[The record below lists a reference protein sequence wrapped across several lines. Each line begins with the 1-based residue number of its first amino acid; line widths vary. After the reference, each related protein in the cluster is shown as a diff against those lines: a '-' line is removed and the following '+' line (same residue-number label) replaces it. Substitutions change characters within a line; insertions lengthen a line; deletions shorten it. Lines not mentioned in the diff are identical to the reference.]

1 VGNTLQYSALPRI
14 VNPKKITM
22 SSAASKQTT
31 PKVKHPYSMS
41 HLLFSVLGLMLLIW
55 LLYQVG
61 FMIYAYLYGIENA
74 NDTLMTWLQ
83 QLIEQPTSTFSQHT
97 QQKLFTAIEALKHHS
112 QQIINLFFTWLED
125 IGLININ
132 DDKATHIANT
142 LYQWLQLSLLIIL
155 LVALKTGLLL
165 NTLPALLLLSTLAIT
180 EGWVQRH
187 LRRLHTERETALLF
201 HKNLKWCW
209 LSLLGSWGLIL
220 TLPTNMMT
228 TTPITL
234 LLYSAIALL
243 LTNTIKH
250 FKKYT

>member
-1 VGNTLQYSALPRI
+1 VGNALQYSALPRI
-14 VNPKKITM
+14 VNARKVTM
-22 SSAASKQTT
+22 STAPSKQTT
-31 PKVKHPYSMS
+31 LKGKHPYSVGQ
-41 HLLFSVLGLMLLIW
+41 LLFSVLGLMLLIW

-83 QLIEQPTSTFSQHT
+83 QLIEQPISTFSQHT
-97 QQKLFTAIEALKHHS
+97 QQKLFTGIESLKHHS

-132 DDKATHIANT
+132 DDKTTHIANT

-155 LVALKTGLLL
+155 IIALKAGLLL

-209 LSLLGSWGLIL
+209 LSVLGSWGLIL
-220 TLPTNMMT
+220 ILPISIMT

-243 LTNTIKH
+243 LINTIKH

>member
-14 VNPKKITM
+14 VNAQKVNM
-22 SSAASKQTT
+22 STAISKQTT
-31 PKVKHPYSMS
+31 PKVKHPYSVS
-41 HLLFSVLGLMLLIW
+41 QLLFGVLGLMLLIW

-74 NDTLMTWLQ
+74 NDTLITE
-83 QLIEQPTSTFSQHT
+83 IEQLTDYPKSTVSHHT
-97 QQKLFTAIEALKHHS
+97 QQKLFTGIESLKQHS
-112 QQIINLFFTWLED
+112 QQIIKLFFTWLED

-132 DDKATHIANT
+132 DDKTTHLANT

-209 LSLLGSWGLIL
+209 LSVLGSWGLIL
-220 TLPTNMMT
+220 TLPTNMT
-228 TTPITL
+228 TTTSITL

-243 LTNTIKH
+243 LINTIKH